1 MLGTNQTYISLE
13 SNENEPP
20 GSGVTKAVG
29 GVRVQAQARA
39 AFLRRF
45 SRFLGPVSESISV

>member
-45 SRFLGPVSESISV
+45 SRLFLVTS